1 MILALGRHAHE
12 RLPEPGHQLGTV
24 STATRGRNGGKI
36 RLDMAAAEVG
46 LNGRPGVPMRGRIWL
61 LGALAAVG
69 ALLLLAASPVAYA
82 HGGIDAGQNP
92 ITAWNVNPLPTLLLL
107 LAANLYLTGL
117 SRWERPSHPV
127 KMWQKVSFFA
137 GLLFLF
143 VALQSPLEALAEH
156 MFSFHQIQH
165 LLLRMFGPLLILL
178 GAPLT
183 PMLRGLPPW
192 ALHRVVRPI
201 VGNPGARRAY
211 EILTNP
217 VFTTV
222 LFLGVLYLWQVP
234 AAHNAA
240 LRNAALHEF
249 MHFTMLASGLLFW
262 WLVVDPKP
270 HRSRLHYGLR
280 ILYLGLIVIPNTML
294 GAGITFSDHVIY
306 NAYSEVEQPFNMSL
320 QTDQE
325 IGGAIL
331 WVLGDMMSVIVAG
344 AVMIMWFQREEAKE
358 PQDAASP

>member
-1 MILALGRHAHE
+1 M
-12 RLPEPGHQLGTV
+12 
-24 STATRGRNGGKI
+24 GK
-36 RLDMAAAEVG
+36 V
-46 LNGRPGVPMRGRIWL
+46 WL

-69 ALLLLAASPVAYA
+69 ALQLLATSPVAYA
-82 HGGIDAGQNP
+82 HGGIDEGQNP

-107 LAANLYLTGL
+107 LAANLYITGL
-117 SRWERPSHPV
+117 SRWQRPSHPV
-127 KMWQKVSFFA
+127 RMWQKVSFFI

-143 VALQSPLEALAEH
+143 IALQSPVEALAEH
-156 MFSFHQIQH
+156 MFSFHQLQH
-165 LLLRMFGPLLILL
+165 LLLRMFGPLLVLL

-183 PMLRGLPPW
+183 PMLRGLPTW
-192 ALHRVVRPI
+192 AVRVVVRPI
-201 VGNPGARRAY
+201 VRNPGARRAY

-222 LFLGVLYLWQVP
+222 LFLSVLFLWQVP
-234 AAHNAA
+234 AVHNAA

-249 MHFTMLASGLLFW
+249 MHFTMLASGFLFW

-294 GAGITFSDHVIY
+294 GAAITFADHAIY
-306 NAYSEVEQPFNMSL
+306 SAYTEVEQPFSISL
-320 QTDQE
+320 LTDQQ
-325 IGGAIL
+325 IGGVIL

-344 AVMIMWFQREEAKE
+344 FVMIMWYQREEAK
-358 PQDAASP
+358 DAQGFPSR

>member
-1 MILALGRHAHE
+1 M
-12 RLPEPGHQLGTV
+12 
-24 STATRGRNGGKI
+24 
-36 RLDMAAAEVG
+36 
-46 LNGRPGVPMRGRIWL
+46 
-61 LGALAAVG
+61 LGALAAVV
-69 ALLLLAASPVAYA
+69 ALQLLAASPVAYA
-82 HGGIDAGQNP
+82 HGGIDQGQNP

-127 KMWQKVSFFA
+127 KMWQKVSFFT

-143 VALQSPLEALAEH
+143 VALQSPMEALAEH
-156 MFSFHQIQH
+156 LFSFHQLQH

-183 PMLRGLPPW
+183 PMLRGLPPRV
-192 ALHRVVRPI
+192 LRGVVRPI
-201 VGNPGARRAY
+201 VRNPDARRAY
-211 EILTNP
+211 QFLTNP
-217 VFTTV
+217 VFTTALFLSV
-222 LFLGVLYLWQVP
+222 LFLWQVP

-240 LRNAALHEF
+240 LRNAGLHEF
-249 MHFTMLASGLLFW
+249 MHFTMLTSGFLFW

-280 ILYLGLIVIPNTML
+280 ILYLGLIIIPNTML
-294 GAGITFSDHVIY
+294 GAAITFADHAIY
-306 NAYSEVEQPFNMSL
+306 SAYAGVAQPYSISL
-320 QTDQE
+320 LTDQQ

-344 AVMIMWFQREEAKE
+344 FVMIMWYQREEARQ
-358 PQDAASP
+358 PQDAASR